1 MQLIINLPKLK
12 QHATQY
18 LGLTGEVQT
27 LRMTELTGGCLALGL
42 YRHDLAMETT
52 NGVREVSFIQKFT
65 HPAEVRVMQALGA
78 LPQLEAI
85 PQVIDFA
92 WRETDTDPFAHW
104 YITPFYPGPSLTF
117 EDAVPLEVICDLAR
131 LHTHFLGRVE
141 EFDYLF
147 RVETNFFRRTFDN
160 ALEIVE
166 RAEREK
172 PHPIFTETRQELV
185 AAREN
190 ERLYQTLASLPLTL
204 THGDVHPG
212 NIIQPSQGSA
222 ILIDWGNARV
232 APAMLDVANLIKL
245 GSKSWQQYLN
255 AWTEAA
261 QEPLNSQ
268 LAQLGYHWA
277 TIMVNAQYLPYAVDF
292 TPLEN
297 VAQMVTKIVEAQKK
311 ITELLD

>member
-12 QHATQY
+12 QYATQY
-18 LGLTGEVQT
+18 LGLTGEVQA
-27 LRMTELTGGCLALGL
+27 LRVTERTGGCLALGL
-42 YRHDLAMETT
+42 YQHDLALETAK
-52 NGVREVSFIQKFT
+52 GFREVSFIQKFT

-85 PQVIDFA
+85 PQVVDFA
-92 WRETDTDPFAHW
+92 WNETDTDPFAHW
-104 YITPFYPGPSLTF
+104 YITPFYPGPTLTF
-117 EDAVPLEVICDLAR
+117 EDTVPPEVVRSLAQ
-131 LHTHFLGRVE
+131 LHAHFLGRVE
-141 EFDYLF
+141 GFDYLY
-147 RVETNFFRRTFDN
+147 RVEASFFRRTFDN
-160 ALEIVE
+160 ALDIVE
-166 RAEREK
+166 RAVPER
-172 PHPIFTETRQELV
+172 PHPIFDEAHRELV

-190 ERLYQTLASLPLTL
+190 QSLYQALASLPLTL

-245 GSKSWQQYLN
+245 GSESWQQYLN
-255 AWTEAA
+255 AWAASA

-268 LAQLGYHWA
+268 LAHLGYHWA
-277 TIMVNAQYLPYAVDF
+277 TIIVNAQYLPYAVDF

-311 ITELLD
+311 IAELLD